1 MPLLTFDLI
10 EGRTE
15 QEIRTL
21 LDAAHRAVLRAFEV
35 PERDRYQIAYR
46 LAVNGARAGLY
57 EHHAGRHPLF
67 TFGGAHPA

>member
-21 LDAAHRAVLRAFEV
+21 LDAAHRAVLRL
-35 PERDRYQIAYR
+35 RGTGTR
-46 LAVNGARAGLY
+46 
-57 EHHAGRHPLF
+57 PLPDCSRKQSPPY
-67 TFGGAHPA
+67 GD

>member
-21 LDAAHRAVLRAFEV
+21 LDAAHRAVLRAS
-35 PERDRYQIAYR
+35 RYRNATATR
-46 LAVNGARAGLY
+46 
-57 EHHAGRHPLF
+57 LF
-67 TFGGAHPA
+67 TKTRPIIW

>member
-21 LDAAHRAVLRAFEV
+21 LDAAHRAVLRAFE
-35 PERDRYQIAYR
+35 YR
-46 LAVNGARAGLY
+46 NATATR
-57 EHHAGRHPLF
+57 LF
-67 TFGGAHPA
+67 TKTKSTIW

>member
-35 PERDRYQIAYR
+35 RGTR
-46 LAVNGARAGLY
+46 
-57 EHHAGRHPLF
+57 PLSDCSRKQSPPY
-67 TFGGAHPA
+67 GD

>member
-15 QEIRTL
+15 QEVKTL

-35 PERDRYQIAYR
+35 PERD
-46 LAVNGARAGLY
+46 
-57 EHHAGRHPLF
+57 PL
-67 TFGGAHPA
+67 PDCS